1 MANEHE
7 GHEHPA
13 LRFFVGDE
21 ELEVRTKTLTVQEI
35 LDVAGYKPA
44 SDFYLVEVRPGDQG
58 EVKYEELGQMVELHG
73 GEHFRARRRGK
84 EYCYFVDGEKYEL
97 DEAHT
102 TGAIIKSKLPEAKRG
117 YALYLEGHGNEPD
130 VLINDDTSV
139 ELKGKEPKRFYTVP
153 PASFGRA

>member
-13 LRFFVGDE
+13 LKFFVGDE
-21 ELEVRTKTLTVQEI
+21 ELEVHTKNLTVREI
-35 LDVAGYKPA
+35 LDDAGFKPA
-44 SDFYLVEVRPGDQG
+44 DDYFLLEIKPGGQG
-58 EVKYEELGQMVELHG
+58 EVKHVQLDVTIELHG
-73 GEHFRARRRGK
+73 DEHFIAMRRK
-84 EYCYFVDGEKYEL
+84 EEYFYFVDGEKFESA
-97 DEAHT
+97 EAHT

-117 YALYLEGHGNEPD
+117 YALYLEGHGSEPD

-153 PASFGRA
+153 PASFGGA

>member
-7 GHEHPA
+7 HHEHPA
-13 LRFFVGDE
+13 LKFFVGNE
-21 ELEVRTKTLTVQEI
+21 ELEVHTKTLMVREI
-35 LDVAGYKPA
+35 LDIAGCKPA
-44 SDFYLVEVRPGDQG
+44 SDYCLIRVKQDGQG
-58 EVKYEELGQMVELHG
+58 EEKYENPDLTVELHG
-73 GEHFRARRRGK
+73 GEHFIAMRRK
-84 EYCYFVDGEKYEL
+84 EEYPYFVDGEKYESE
-97 DEAHT
+97 EAYT

-139 ELKGKEPKRFYTVP
+139 DLKGKEPKRFYTVP